1 MEEVAP
7 LLPAHCRGS
16 QPLLPGV
23 LLLDFGLYPSGP
35 VSSEQPENGEQHES
49 SHTSPLFQIL
59 LQFKLHSEESQSPTG
74 LLECPLR
81 ASVIC
86 PAKCSYCF
94 SHTNSL
100 GHIRLPIRCLSAV
113 EPFPCNILF
122 PKKPISLLPLSTLG
136 KHSSLH
142 EFCPAHPICYVTI
155 YYWW

>member
-1 MEEVAP
+1 MVGDRE
-7 LLPAHCRGS
+7 LPIRSDGRGSSSAASTLSRS

-49 SHTSPLFQIL
+49 SHTSPLLQIL
-59 LQFKLHSEESQSPTG
+59 LQFKLHSEGSQSPTG

-100 GHIRLPIRCLSAV
+100 GHIHLPIGCLSAV
-113 EPFPCNILF
+113 EPFPWMPIYLQYSF
-122 PKKPISLLPLSTLG
+122 SKKTHFSTASFYPG
-136 KHSSLH
+136 Q
-142 EFCPAHPICYVTI
+142 TQ
-155 YYWW
+155 